1 MEGAKKK
8 KAAVKKLSSKQK
20 AEDDVSERLAR
31 QKGKKKGRYA
41 NERYCLK
48 CKAKQCFGT
57 KKNYKEATRRNASR
71 FKKARGNEK
80 PKKVLLQLM
89 P

>member
-57 KKNYKEATRRNASR
+57 KKKLQ
-71 FKKARGNEK
+71 RGN
-80 PKKVLLQLM
+80 KKECE
-89 P
+89 